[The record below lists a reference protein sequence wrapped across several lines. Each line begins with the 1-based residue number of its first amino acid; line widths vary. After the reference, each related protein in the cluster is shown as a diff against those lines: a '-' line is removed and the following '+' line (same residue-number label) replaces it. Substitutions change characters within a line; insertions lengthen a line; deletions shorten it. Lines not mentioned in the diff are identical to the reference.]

1 MNLLIKNVNV
11 YHSDSMRFVPGALYA
26 SGDLI
31 KGVYSEGDALPKI
44 PDARVV
50 DGGGRY
56 LVPGLV
62 DTHTHGIAGG
72 DFISASQEKMAEMA
86 HAYLRGGVTSV
97 MPTLASA
104 PLEDMVAAVKRITE
118 MMRAGTDLGAF
129 CGVHLE
135 GRYLNAAKRGAHAPA
150 LLASLEAKEL
160 DVLIGEVE
168 GAVHVSAA
176 FELDEDGAFAARALS
191 LGATLGLAHTTATYA
206 QAKLAIL
213 RGVNNF
219 THLFNAMPPLHHRDG
234 GAVCAAFD
242 SDVFA
247 ELIVDGVHVS
257 PEMVALAYRNKK
269 QQLVLITDSMEAT
282 DCADGEYSIAG
293 MPVTVKDGKAVTH
306 DGAIAGST
314 LHLLD
319 GVKNLAAFAD
329 IPFEQALYCATAAP
343 AKAMGLDAVIGS
355 LECGKRADMLL
366 LDEDFNVA
374 CVWCGGNEVQ
384 L

>member
-1 MNLLIKNVNV
+1 MSLLIKNVNV
-11 YHSDSMRFVPGALYA
+11 YHSDSMRFIPGALYA
-26 SGDLI
+26 CDGVI
-31 KGVYSEGDALPKI
+31 EGVYCEGDALPKSPAQVI
-44 PDARVV
+44 
-50 DGGGRY
+50 DGGGCY

-72 DFISASQEKMAEMA
+72 DFISADTHKMTEMA
-86 HAYLRGGVTSV
+86 RAYLRGGVTSV

-104 PLEDMVAAVKRITE
+104 PYNDMLASVQRISDAMQT
-118 MMRAGTDLGAF
+118 GADCGIF
-129 CGVHLE
+129 RGVHVE
-135 GRYLNAAKRGAHAPA
+135 GRYLNVAKRGAHAPD
-150 LLASLEAKEL
+150 LLAALDADEL
-160 DVLIGEVE
+160 DALIGAAK
-168 GAVHVSAA
+168 GAVHLSAA
-176 FELDEDGAFAARALS
+176 FELDEDGTFAARALS
-191 LGATLGLAHTTATYA
+191 LGATLGLAHTTANYA
-206 QAKLAIL
+206 QAKFAIS

-293 MPVTVKDGKAVTH
+293 MPVTVKNGRAMTH

-319 GVKNLAAFAD
+319 GVKNLASFAG
-329 IPFEQALYCATAAP
+329 IPLEHALYCATKAP
-343 AKAMGLDAVIGS
+343 ARAMGLDAEIGS

-366 LDEDFNVA
+366 LNADFNVDR
-374 CVWCGGNEVQ
+374 VWCGGKEMQ